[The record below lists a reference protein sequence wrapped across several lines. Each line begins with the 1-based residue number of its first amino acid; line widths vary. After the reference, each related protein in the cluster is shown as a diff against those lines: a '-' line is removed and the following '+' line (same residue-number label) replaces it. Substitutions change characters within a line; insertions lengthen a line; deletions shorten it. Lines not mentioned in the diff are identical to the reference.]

1 MSDLSALWRPQGT
14 FIGIRSRTN
23 DGAGSLGSHGRSGD
37 SGGHGVAAICGS
49 GDSDPGFP
57 WAMAG
62 SPNPPKKCVL
72 GKSNTSGERLGG
84 AGTLGHS

>member
-1 MSDLSALWRPQGT
+1 MAWQPSADPGT
-14 FIGIRSRTN
+14 RTAMA
-23 DGAGSLGSHGRSGD
+23 DPGTR
-37 SGGHGVAAICGS
+37 AAMA
-49 GDSDPGFP
+49 DPGFP